1 MNFLS
6 NFQPSARC
14 RSELTTLG
22 YGGYYREM
30 LIGVGKQLSEEVV
43 PGYSFLLSWL
53 DTIPG
58 NVLHGFSLR
67 FVFF

>member
-1 MNFLS
+1 
-6 NFQPSARC
+6 
-14 RSELTTLG
+14 
-22 YGGYYREM
+22 M

>member
-43 PGYSFLLSWL
+43 PGYSFFAELVRHNSRKCLA
-53 DTIPG
+53 
-58 NVLHGFSLR
+58 R
-67 FVFF
+67 VFPALCFF